1 MDLFWNEICVRIL
14 PALYIVIAY
23 LLFFRLEESE
33 AQTIVAVKSF
43 HRDFLTSPQPQTMHH
58 NM

>member
-1 MDLFWNEICVRIL
+1 MEFFGDEICLRIL

-33 AQTIVAVKSF
+33 AQTILRYFES
-43 HRDFLTSPQPQTMHH
+43 TPQSRLSL
-58 NM
+58 